1 MICKLYSI
9 LKIVYLYTILLV
21 KLTLWPTMCYEAF
34 LFSPS
39 GLTQHLTQ
47 WVTIIKIFKTELPLL
62 H

>member
-39 GLTQHLTQ
+39 GLSNTTSHTMGDHHKG
-47 WVTIIKIFKTELPLL
+47 I
-62 H
+62 